1 MTAAAGC
8 VAFATAASATS
19 ISISAFDINDFNAAT
34 ANGSGF
40 VIQDFENHG
49 DFAIDGETNLVV
61 DDGITETDG
70 QRSGELLGDLKT
82 NVGTFSANGGTGS
95 GTTCDAS
102 GGNCQNLF
110 LNYGDDNGQDNI
122 VPDGGNW
129 SLNANDT
136 LGVIWD
142 VVKGEGGL
150 FNRVVFGIMDGA
162 DQGAKVTVSIDE
174 ADVDPKSYSLQSDGN
189 QKLIVI
195 DFSTLVSSAKVTIA
209 SSKTNDSFS
218 LDGASVGVVPL
229 PAGGLLLLTG
239 LGALGLYRRRKQ
251 ADA

>member
-1 MTAAAGC
+1 MKSILMTAAAGC

-19 ISISAFDINDFNAAT
+19 ISISAFDLGSFANAT
-34 ANGSGF
+34 NSDDF
-40 VIQDFENHG
+40 VIQDFEN
-49 DFAIDGETNLVV
+49 LK
-61 DDGITETDG
+61 DDEGNALPAG
-70 QRSGELLGDLKT
+70 QLSGPLET
-82 NVGTFSANGGTGS
+82 NVGTFSALDGQGD

-102 GGNCQNLF
+102 GGDCTQLF
-110 LNYGDDNGQDNI
+110 LSDQLVNGQGNM
-122 VPDGGNW
+122 VPDDGDW

-136 LGVIWD
+136 LGMVWD
-142 VVKGEGGL
+142 VVKREGGSL

-162 DQGAKVTVSIDE
+162 DQGATVTVKVGDIT
-174 ADVDPKSYSLQSDGN
+174 KKYSGQLDAN

-195 DFSTLVSSAKVTIA
+195 DFGDLIDEATVTIA
-209 SSKTNDSFS
+209 SSSLDDSFS
-218 LDGASVGVVPL
+218 VDGASVGVVPL